1 MGMNGRKIKNRLRSV
16 NSTKHMTKAMELV
29 ASSKL
34 RRATANMVNGREY
47 FSEMEAAFSNL
58 LSPETK
64 DNVYVKSR
72 EVKKQC
78 LVVIA
83 GDRGLAGGYNN
94 NVFKLAAA
102 MAQET
107 ETDVVPVGKKALEHF
122 IRRGCNVVYDCYE
135 STEDMGVAQCAKLGR
150 DIAEK
155 FANGEYD
162 EVKIVYTKY
171 ESILTQIPDTMRIL
185 PLNEGGKDAKVGGY
199 MEFSPN
205 AETVLSALVPEY
217 VSGLLYGAVSESF
230 ACELSARRNA
240 MDSATKNAA
249 EMIDKLNL
257 QYNRARQAA
266 ITQEITEIIGGS
278 ES

>member
-34 RRATANMVNGREY
+34 RRATANMANGRAY
-47 FSEMEAAFSNL
+47 FEEMEAAFSNL

-64 DNVYVKSR
+64 DNVFVQSR
-72 EVKKQC
+72 EVKKLC

-94 NVFKLAAA
+94 NVFKLLLSES
-102 MAQET
+102 QGFD
-107 ETDVVPVGKKALEHF
+107 TDVIPVGKKAGEHCT
-122 IRRGCNVVYDCYE
+122 RRGYNVVTDEYV
-135 STEDMGVAQCAKLGR
+135 STEDMTVMQCAKLGR
-150 DIAEK
+150 EIVEK
-155 FANGEYD
+155 FAGGEYD
-162 EVKIVYTKY
+162 EVKILYTKY
-171 ESILTQIPDTMRIL
+171 ESILTQTPDVKRVL
-185 PLNEGGKDAKVGGY
+185 PLNSGENAKMGGY
-199 MEFSPN
+199 MEFAPS
-205 AETVLSALVPEY
+205 AEAVLSALVPEY

>member
-34 RRATANMVNGREY
+34 RRATANMANGRAY
-47 FSEMEAAFSNL
+47 FDEMEAAFSNL

-64 DNVYVKSR
+64 DNIYVKSR
-72 EVKKQC
+72 EVRKLC
-78 LVVIA
+78 LIVIA

-94 NVFKLAAA
+94 NVFKLAFAES
-102 MAQET
+102 QGFD
-107 ETDVVPVGKKALEHF
+107 TDVIPVGKKAGEHCT
-122 IRRGCNVVYDCYE
+122 RRGYNVVTDEYA
-135 STEDMGVAQCAKLGR
+135 STEDMTVMQCAKLGHE
-150 DIAEK
+150 IAEK
-155 FANGEYD
+155 FAGGEYD

-171 ESILTQIPDTMRIL
+171 ESILTQTPDVKRIL
-185 PLNEGGKDAKVGGY
+185 PLNGGEDAAMGGY

-205 AETVLSALVPEY
+205 AEAVLSALVPEY

>member
-34 RRATANMVNGREY
+34 RRATANMTNGRAY
-47 FSEMEAAFSNL
+47 FNEMEAAFSNL

-72 EVKKQC
+72 EVKKVC
-78 LVVIA
+78 FVVIA

-94 NVFKLAAA
+94 NVFKLLLAESAGA
-102 MAQET
+102 DAKII
-107 ETDVVPVGKKALEHF
+107 PVGKKAGEHCS
-122 IRRGCNVVYDCYE
+122 RRGYNVVTEEYS
-135 STEDMGVAQCAKLGR
+135 STEDMSILQCAKLGHE
-150 DIAEK
+150 ISEK
-155 FANGEYD
+155 FADGEYD
-162 EVKIVYTKY
+162 EVKIVYTRY
-171 ESILTQIPDTMRIL
+171 ESILTQTPDVKRIL
-185 PLNEGGKDAKVGGY
+185 PLNSGENAEMGSY
-199 MEFSPN
+199 MEFSPD
-205 AETVLSALVPEY
+205 AEAVLSALVPEY

>member
-34 RRATANMVNGREY
+34 RRATANMVSGREY
-47 FSEMEAAFSNL
+47 FGEMESAFSNL

-78 LVVIA
+78 LIVIA

-94 NVFKLAAA
+94 NIFKLTAAE
-102 MAQET
+102 AQGV
-107 ETDVVPVGKKALEHF
+107 ETDVIPVGKKAMEHCT
-122 IRRGCNVVYDCYE
+122 RRGYNIVCDGCA
-135 STEDMGVAQCAKLGR
+135 STEDMSALECAKLGR

-155 FANGEYD
+155 FADGEYD
-162 EVKIVYTKY
+162 EVKIVYTRY
-171 ESILTQIPDTMRIL
+171 ESILTQTPDIKRVL
-185 PLNEGGKDAKVGGY
+185 PLNSGENAKMGGY

-205 AETVLSALVPEY
+205 AEAVLSALVPEY

-240 MDSATKNAA
+240 MDSATKNAT

>member
-34 RRATANMVNGREY
+34 RRATANMANGRAY
-47 FSEMEAAFSNL
+47 FDEMEAAFSNL

-64 DNVYVKSR
+64 DNIYVKSR
-72 EVKKQC
+72 EVKKLC
-78 LVVIA
+78 LIVIA

-94 NVFKLAAA
+94 NVFKLAFAES
-102 MAQET
+102 QGFDT
-107 ETDVVPVGKKALEHF
+107 EIIPVGKKAGEHCT
-122 IRRGCNVVYDCYE
+122 RRGYNVVTEEYA
-135 STEDMGVAQCAKLGR
+135 STEDMTVLQCAKLGR
-150 DIAEK
+150 EIAEK
-155 FANGEYD
+155 FAEGEYD

-171 ESILTQIPDTMRIL
+171 ESILTQTPDVKRVL
-185 PLNEGGKDAKVGGY
+185 PLNSGENAEMGSY

-205 AETVLSALVPEY
+205 AEAVLSALVPEY